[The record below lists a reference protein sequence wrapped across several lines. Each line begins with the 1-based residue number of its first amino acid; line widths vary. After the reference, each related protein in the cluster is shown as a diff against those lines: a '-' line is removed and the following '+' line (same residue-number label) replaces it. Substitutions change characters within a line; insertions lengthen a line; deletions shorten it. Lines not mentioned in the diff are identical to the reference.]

1 MPIYRGSGGSGSSNN
16 SALANQVTLDAEA
29 AAESAANA
37 ATSATNAATS
47 ATDAA
52 TSATNAA
59 NSATSAATSSGSA
72 STSATTATTK
82 ASEAATSAT
91 AAATSATTAATEAS
105 NAGTSATTAGSQAT
119 IATTK
124 ATEAAASATT
134 ATTKATEAATS
145 ATASATSATAS
156 ATSATASATSA
167 TASAASATAAAAS
180 AAAAAASQEAIDGL
194 YLGAQSSDP
203 TLDLN
208 GDPVTVGDW
217 YFNTTINK
225 SKIYNGSSWDI
236 LTSNGSVTSVT
247 GTGTVNGVTLTGTV
261 TTAGN
266 LTLGGTLSGITASQL
281 NSQNI
286 SQWTNDSGY
295 ITSYTET
302 DTLDSVTDRGDTT
315 TNAVTVGNLTSTG
328 IDDNATSTAITI
340 DSSQN
345 VGIGTGAAIG
355 APLHVDGSSSTGV
368 AGYLR
373 LQNNNSNVG
382 YTGTFFSVDPTYA
395 KQAIYARRELPN
407 GVGPLIF
414 AIDSSTD
421 AADVTIADEKMRID
435 SSGNVGIGATS
446 PSSYNSIMNDLVVA
460 GSGDSGI
467 TIASGTSSEGS
478 IAFAD
483 GTSGADA
490 YRGWINYNHNSNF
503 MRFFT
508 NATERMR
515 IGADG
520 NVGIGTG
527 SGQIAAPL
535 HVDGVSSTG
544 VAGYLRLQNE
554 TANTGYTG
562 VYFSADPTYAK
573 QAIYAQ
579 RAAPNGGG
587 SLIFAVDSATD
598 AADVA
603 ISDEKIRID
612 SSGNLLVG
620 TTVSPAYGVMNLKN
634 PADAARWQVGPN
646 EFGNFVVYNQSA
658 VGVYLTDGGTS
669 WTGTSDERLKENIND
684 IGPVLETIKNY
695 QCVNFSYKANQSK
708 KANSIG
714 FIAQDWENDFPNV
727 IETDD
732 SGYLGIKY
740 TETIPVLLKAI
751 QEQQAMIEELKAEVA
766 ALKGA

>member
-302 DTLDSVTDRGDTT
+302 DTLDSVTDRGATT

-435 SSGNVGIGATS
+435 SSGNVGIGTAS
-446 PSSYNSIMNDLVVA
+446 PA
-460 GSGDSGI
+460 GSLEISRN
-467 TIASGTSSEGS
+467 TSSGDAVYYPN
-478 IAFAD
+478 IRLDNQDAAGYQGIYFLQ
-483 GTSGADA
+483 SGALKTGIEHKNDVGA
-490 YRGWINYNHNSNF
+490 LQ
-503 MRFFT
+503 FFVGG
-508 NATERMR
+508 ASERMR
-515 IGADG
+515 IDPLG

-587 SLIFAVDSATD
+587 SLIFAVDSSTD

-603 ISDEKIRID
+603 ISDEKMRLD
-612 SSGNLLVG
+612 ASGNLLVG
-620 TTVSPAYGVMNLKN
+620 TTSLSGHFTNGLPTATLSTGSTGGTTFTRTHRASASNNATV
-634 PADAARWQVGPN
+634 DAFRFLDANGNVNNGYINGHLYVTVVGSSGLYSSTRMYYIQTNSNSTSNGGSGAVKIQVTYIN
-646 EFGNFVVYNQSA
+646 NSVV
-658 VGVYLTDGGTS
+658 VTGGTS
-669 WTGTSDERLKENIND
+669 TISFIGHMDCISTGLR
-684 IGPVLETIKNY
+684 
-695 QCVNFSYKANQSK
+695 
-708 KANSIG
+708 SITR
-714 FIAQDWENDFPNV
+714 WSV
-727 IETDD
+727 
-732 SGYLGIKY
+732 
-740 TETIPVLLKAI
+740 
-751 QEQQAMIEELKAEVA
+751 
-766 ALKGA
+766 